1 MTVTGTGWNSLARP
15 ALLFIAALIYC
26 GGLLAAHD
34 ADLPESSESAEDPT
48 VAVTIDAEHLIELY
62 QYIADLLIIDSRHAE
77 DYVLGHIETSINLP
91 LAETNCKALRK
102 LAKSTEQAIV
112 LYSNNNMGDATIEAI
127 RIASGCGYKRLF
139 WLRGGFVEW
148 KDKDYPYVIE

>member
-1 MTVTGTGWNSLARP
+1 MTGIGAGWISMSRP
-15 ALLFIAALIYC
+15 AVLFSATLIYC
-26 GGLLAAHD
+26 TGLFAAHP
-34 ADLPESSESAEDPT
+34 AEVPAQRESDPDST
-48 VAVTIDAEHLIELY
+48 VAITIDAEHLIELY
-62 QYIADLLIIDSRHAE
+62 QYVSDLLIIDSRHAE

-102 LAKSTEQAIV
+102 LAKSAEQAMV
-112 LYSNNNMGDATIEAI
+112 FYSNNNVGDASIEAI
-127 RIASGCGYKRLF
+127 QIASGCGYRRLF